1 MSALED
7 TFATFIVRQTGASDA
22 TVVSFDKLSGGA
34 IQDNFGLTLD
44 FVGGNRPGRHE
55 FVVRQDAPS
64 GVAESLTRPQEFR
77 CCRRPSVP
85 G

>member
-7 TFATFIVRQTGASDA
+7 TFATFISRQTGASDA

-44 FVGGNRPGRHE
+44 LEGTQMRATLRGQPQFTAGEDVTLRVDEGRAH
-55 FVVRQDAPS
+55 FFDGAGQAL
-64 GVAESLTRPQEFR
+64 A
-77 CCRRPSVP
+77 
-85 G
+85 